1 MAASDEQSKP
11 KISTQLFKSPHIHT
25 ALDYFHQSYRILTD
39 VITRPRVIVAE
50 AVVIQPRFN
59 VLILTLILKRNEGG
73 FIVALPSL
81 SSEDVQF
88 LPTYLIIVI
97 VKYLLM
103 TTEVVRNDWM
113 VHASVLCVNT

>member
-1 MAASDEQSKP
+1 MA
-11 KISTQLFKSPHIHT
+11 
-25 ALDYFHQSYRILTD
+25 D
-39 VITRPRVIVAE
+39 VITRTRVIVAE
-50 AVVIQPRFN
+50 AVVVKPRLN
-59 VLILTLILKRNEGG
+59 ILILTLMLKRNEGEI
-73 FIVALPSL
+73 IVALPSL

-113 VHASVLCVNT
+113 VHASVPMCEY

>member
-1 MAASDEQSKP
+1 M
-11 KISTQLFKSPHIHT
+11 
-25 ALDYFHQSYRILTD
+25 
-39 VITRPRVIVAE
+39 AE
-50 AVVIQPRFN
+50 AIVIQPRLN

-73 FIVALPSL
+73 IIVTLPSL

-113 VHASVLCVNT
+113 VHASVPMCEYLKTLSII